1 MTIPGSLYLSAF
13 FGYLNVFGNK
23 YVLCASCQRVFKEII
38 SKSSMRAHLRKK
50 NQIQLKFKLSLG
62 YINPM
67 SEKKN

>member
-13 FGYLNVFGNK
+13 FGYLNVFCNK
-23 YVLCASCQRVFKEII
+23 YVLCASFQRVFKEII

-50 NQIQLKFKLSLG
+50 NHKFKLSLG

-67 SEKKN
+67 SKKNK

>member
-1 MTIPGSLYLSAF
+1 MY
-13 FGYLNVFGNK
+13 
-23 YVLCASCQRVFKEII
+23 YVHHFKEFFKEII

-67 SEKKN
+67 SEKKKTNK